1 MPIWMFVNEASPC
14 SDDTSSSRSVAVA
27 GVPLRPARITMLN
40 GRPGTFTDWQ
50 RLDSEALVMPE
61 TATGWFLGSDGSGMP
76 LGSVR
81 PPFSWAKPPY
91 WTNPLPSS
99 WSAETLNCEP
109 DTENDAAIAPLAIP
123 KTMAPAATTAG
134 TMIAANRRHLVRPCT
149 TVPLLPCACFKVGA
163 PPYGQTPSTRLGVV
177 AGRAV

>member
-1 MPIWMFVNEASPC
+1 
-14 SDDTSSSRSVAVA
+14 
-27 GVPLRPARITMLN
+27 MLN

-91 WTNPLPSS
+91 
-99 WSAETLNCEP
+99 
-109 DTENDAAIAPLAIP
+109 
-123 KTMAPAATTAG
+123 
-134 TMIAANRRHLVRPCT
+134 
-149 TVPLLPCACFKVGA
+149 
-163 PPYGQTPSTRLGVV
+163 
-177 AGRAV
+177 